1 MAEFN
6 EQEEQKKDQQY
17 LDGFNLG
24 YQMQKMSEDKSLSGK
39 DLTIMKSISNAMQK
53 TQGNGDKMMGF
64 KDGRVQFIQERE
76 KAKYKELENQRSK
89 NRDLER

>member
-24 YQMQKMSEDKSLSGK
+24 YQMQKMSEDKSLSDK
-39 DLTIMKSISNAMQK
+39 DLAIMKSISNAMQK

-64 KDGRVQFIQERE
+64 KDGQKERFLE
-76 KAKYKELENQRSK
+76 MKKSKQKAKEKSHDIE
-89 NRDLER
+89 RDR